1 MHGIFSISRI
11 FKLDVTKAPGLLGVV
26 VQRNVHVSHVSVLG
40 EELAEV
46 LWFGLVGDVAYKEGG
61 GALTFRGTSGGV
73 ARHGLRV

>member
-1 MHGIFSISRI
+1 MIIKVFIILYLAFPH
-11 FKLDVTKAPGLLGVV
+11 
-26 VQRNVHVSHVSVLG
+26 LG